1 MSNFAVMYK
10 NLCHSSLPFS
20 SNGHEQC
27 LIDEFNYA
35 KLHPGI
41 QHCSNVTKPNRK
53 CLYFC
58 LFSS

>member
-10 NLCHSSLPFS
+10 NLCHYSLPFS
-20 SNGHEQC
+20 SNSHEQC

-35 KLHPGI
+35 KLRPGI

-53 CLYFC
+53 CL
-58 LFSS
+58 